1 MPRFDLAPHSVSRRQ
16 DLPSFELETACRTQ
30 DSSRTICSRTSVL
43 AKLAASRLDRTTRP
57 SASATCANSRY
68 RRSRSWS
75 SSGLR
80 RFLTRSTTI
89 SPPQHASS
97 KLALA
102 RRAVLERLFAS
113 LASEAVLG
121 ESLSG
126 IDAGWSPLCEERPP
140 HGNEW
145 GVLKVSAVTSGRF
158 RPNESKTVPRFLG
171 VRRELVVHK
180 GDVLMSRANG
190 VASLV
195 GVVCQV
201 RDLEGRQLTISDK
214 TLRLRPNPSLDSSYL
229 TIALSRDAVRSQ
241 VGGVLNGS
249 TGQNNISQ
257 REIRRLRLAVPER
270 DVQSHIVNAA
280 RLFDTRLQAETQ
292 RATALGALRSG
303 LVDHLLA
310 GHLRVPM

>member
-1 MPRFDLAPHSVSRRQ
+1 
-16 DLPSFELETACRTQ
+16 
-30 DSSRTICSRTSVL
+30 
-43 AKLAASRLDRTTRP
+43 
-57 SASATCANSRY
+57 
-68 RRSRSWS
+68 
-75 SSGLR
+75 
-80 RFLTRSTTI
+80 
-89 SPPQHASS
+89 
-97 KLALA
+97 
-102 RRAVLERLFAS
+102 
-113 LASEAVLG
+113 
-121 ESLSG
+121 
-126 IDAGWSPLCEERPP
+126 
-140 HGNEW
+140 
-145 GVLKVSAVTSGRF
+145 
-158 RPNESKTVPRFLG
+158 
-171 VRRELVVHK
+171 
-180 GDVLMSRANG
+180 MSRANG